1 MNQSSPSKKSNKDI
15 KEPFMAENIELLLQ
29 QTNNVFIP
37 AIVFE
42 YLSKKDV
49 DFEINDL
56 KNFYSSFGEV
66 VDFIIKGK
74 LSIVLYETFFAA
86 NACREFLLNENNFK
100 ENMKNNF
107 LVRWFDFEKDIYNLP
122 GDMQEVF
129 KDIQIKNIYKLK
141 NSIFNSSNN
150 NTNMINSII
159 NSNEQILNDLNL
171 NENINNIINSNI
183 YNINNNIIE
192 SNNNNILNQI
202 NINRNI
208 NSNNN
213 FIPPNI
219 ITKYDQINLNEQIK
233 INDINNLSNNINQI
247 NTLSNC
253 NDLQNNLMMQP
264 SLNSQSIFMSPNQN
278 SLGIN
283 NLMEMNSQMNNF
295 QYSPNLNQ
303 IQLNNEQNMEE
314 KNLGRFTC
322 KYEILIPND
331 KNFQIARR
339 LIGNKGCNMK
349 NILNQCNTSNNIK
362 DSVKLRLR
370 GRGSGYKEGP
380 ENKESDEPLHLCISA
395 KNQEEMNK
403 ACKLVDNLLNKIY
416 QDYINY
422 CYKNNIPSVSKLA
435 KRIDYGNSLHKMK

>member
-1 MNQSSPSKKSNKDI
+1 MNQSSTSKKSNKDI

-42 YLSKKDV
+42 YISKKDV

-56 KNFYSSFGEV
+56 RNFYSSFGEV

-74 LSIVLYETFFAA
+74 LSIVLYKTFFAA

-100 ENMKNNF
+100 DNMKNNF
-107 LVRWFDFEKDIYNLP
+107 LVRWFDLEKDIYNLP

-141 NSIFNSSNN
+141 NSIFNNS
-150 NTNMINSII
+150 NTNTNIINSII
-159 NSNEQILNDLNL
+159 NSNEQLLSDLNL
-171 NENINNIINSNI
+171 NENINSIISNNI
-183 YNINNNIIE
+183 YNINNINE
-192 SNNNNILNQI
+192 SNNNIISNQI

-213 FIPPNI
+213 LISPNI
-219 ITKYDQINLNEQIK
+219 ITQYGQMNLNEQIK
-233 INDINNLSNNINQI
+233 INDINSISNNINSI
-247 NTLSNC
+247 NTISNFH
-253 NDLQNNLMMQP
+253 DLQNNLMMQP
-264 SLNSQSIFMSPNQN
+264 PLNSQTMFMNPNQN
-278 SLGIN
+278 NLGIN
-283 NLMEMNSQMNNF
+283 SIMDMNSQMNNF
-295 QYSPNLNQ
+295 QYNQNLNQ
-303 IQLNNEQNMEE
+303 INLSNEQNLEE
-314 KNLGRFTC
+314 KNLGRYTC

-403 ACKLVDNLLNKIY
+403 ACILVDNLLNKIY

-422 CYKNNIPSVSKLA
+422 CYKNNLPSVSKLA
-435 KRIDYGNSLHKMK
+435 KRIIYGNSLHKMK

>member
-1 MNQSSPSKKSNKDI
+1 MIYRFILKKMEESSSSKQSNKDI

-42 YLSKKDV
+42 YISKKDA

-74 LSIVLYETFFAA
+74 LSIVLYKTFFAA

-100 ENMKNNF
+100 DNMKNNF

-122 GDMQEVF
+122 GNMQEVF
-129 KDIQIKNIYKLK
+129 KEIQIKNIYKFK
-141 NSIFNSSNN
+141 NSIFNNSNT
-150 NTNMINSII
+150 NTNMLNSII
-159 NSNEQILNDLNL
+159 NSNDQFLNDLSL
-171 NENINNIINSNI
+171 NENINNIINNI
-183 YNINNNIIE
+183 YNINE
-192 SNNNNILNQI
+192 SNNNNVLNQI

-213 FIPPNI
+213 FISPNI
-219 ITKYDQINLNEQIK
+219 ITKYDQLNLNDQIK
-233 INDINNLSNNINQI
+233 INDINNLSNNINSI
-247 NTLSNC
+247 NISNFH
-253 NDLQNNLMMQP
+253 DLQNNFMIQP
-264 SLNSQSIFMSPNQN
+264 PLNPQSIFMNPNQN

-283 NLMEMNSQMNNF
+283 NIMDLNSQMNNF
-295 QYSPNLNQ
+295 QYNQ
-303 IQLNNEQNMEE
+303 TQWNNEQNVEE
-314 KNLGRFTC
+314 KNLGRYTC

-331 KNFQIARR
+331 KNFQITRR

-403 ACKLVDNLLNKIY
+403 ACKLVDNLLNKIH

-435 KRIDYGNSLHKMK
+435 RRIDYGNSLHKMK

>member
-42 YLSKKDV
+42 YISKKDV

-56 KNFYSSFGEV
+56 RNFYSSFGEV

-74 LSIVLYETFFAA
+74 LSIVLYKTFFAA

-100 ENMKNNF
+100 DNMKNNF

-141 NSIFNSSNN
+141 NSIFNNS
-150 NTNMINSII
+150 NTNTNIINSII
-159 NSNEQILNDLNL
+159 NSNEQLLSDLNL
-171 NENINNIINSNI
+171 NENINSIINDNI
-183 YNINNNIIE
+183 YNINKINE
-192 SNNNNILNQI
+192 SNNNIISNQI

-213 FIPPNI
+213 LISPNI
-219 ITKYDQINLNEQIK
+219 ITQYGQMNLNEHIK
-233 INDINNLSNNINQI
+233 INDINNISNNINSI
-247 NTLSNC
+247 NTISNFH
-253 NDLQNNLMMQP
+253 DLQNNLMIQP
-264 SLNSQSIFMSPNQN
+264 PLNSQTMFMNPNQN
-278 SLGIN
+278 NLGIN
-283 NLMEMNSQMNNF
+283 NIMDMNSQMNNF
-295 QYSPNLNQ
+295 QYNQNLNQ
-303 IQLNNEQNMEE
+303 IHLSNEQNVEE
-314 KNLGRFTC
+314 KNLGRYTC

-362 DSVKLRLR
+362 DGVKLRLR

-380 ENKESDEPLHLCISA
+380 ENKESEEPLHLCISA

-403 ACKLVDNLLNKIY
+403 ACILVDNLLNKIY

-422 CYKNNIPSVSKLA
+422 CYKNNLPSVSKLA

>member
-42 YLSKKDV
+42 YISKKDV

-74 LSIVLYETFFAA
+74 LSIVLYKTFFAA

-100 ENMKNNF
+100 DNMKNNF
-107 LVRWFDFEKDIYNLP
+107 IVRWFDLEKDIYNLP
-122 GDMQEVF
+122 DDMQEVF
-129 KDIQIKNIYKLK
+129 KNIQITNIYKLK
-141 NSIFNSSNN
+141 NSIFNNS
-150 NTNMINSII
+150 NTNTNIINSII
-159 NSNEQILNDLNL
+159 NSNEQLLNDLNL

-183 YNINNNIIE
+183 YNINKNIIE
-192 SNNNNILNQI
+192 NNNNILNPI

-213 FIPPNI
+213 FFSSNI
-219 ITKYDQINLNEQIK
+219 NTKYDQMNLNDQ
-233 INDINNLSNNINQI
+233 INDINNISNNINSI
-247 NTLSNC
+247 NIISNL

-264 SLNSQSIFMSPNQN
+264 PLNSQTIFMNPNQN
-278 SLGIN
+278 NLGIN
-283 NLMEMNSQMNNF
+283 NIMEMDSQINNF
-295 QYSPNLNQ
+295 HYNQNLNQ
-303 IQLNNEQNMEE
+303 IHLNNEQNMEE
-314 KNLGRFTC
+314 KNLGRYTC

-349 NILNQCNTSNNIK
+349 NIVNQCKTSNNTK

-403 ACKLVDNLLNKIY
+403 ACNLVDNLLNKIY

-422 CYKNNIPSVSKLA
+422 CYKNNIPFVSKIA

>member
-1 MNQSSPSKKSNKDI
+1 MNQSSSSKKSNKDI

-42 YLSKKDV
+42 YISKKDV

-74 LSIVLYETFFAA
+74 LSIVLYKTFFAA

-100 ENMKNNF
+100 DNMKNNF
-107 LVRWFDFEKDIYNLP
+107 IVRWFDFEKDIYNLP

-129 KDIQIKNIYKLK
+129 KNIQITNIYKLK
-141 NSIFNSSNN
+141 NSVFNNSNT

-159 NSNEQILNDLNL
+159 NSNEQLLNDLNL

-183 YNINNNIIE
+183 YNINNNINE
-192 SNNNNILNQI
+192 NNNNILNQI

-213 FIPPNI
+213 FFSSNLN
-219 ITKYDQINLNEQIK
+219 TKYDQMNLNDQIK
-233 INDINNLSNNINQI
+233 INDINNIPNNIKSI
-247 NTLSNC
+247 NIISNL

-264 SLNSQSIFMSPNQN
+264 PLNSQNIFINPNQKN
-278 SLGIN
+278 LGIN
-283 NLMEMNSQMNNF
+283 NIMEMDSQINNF
-295 QYSPNLNQ
+295 HYNQNLNQ
-303 IQLNNEQNMEE
+303 IHLNNEQNMEE
-314 KNLGRFTC
+314 KNLGRYTC

-349 NILNQCNTSNNIK
+349 NIVNQCKTSNNIK

-380 ENKESDEPLHLCISA
+380 ENKESDEPLHLCIIA

-403 ACKLVDNLLNKIY
+403 ACNLVDDLLNKIY

-422 CYKNNIPSVSKLA
+422 CYKNNIPFVSKLA

>member
-1 MNQSSPSKKSNKDI
+1 
-15 KEPFMAENIELLLQ
+15 MAENIELLLQ

-42 YLSKKDV
+42 YISKKDV

-74 LSIVLYETFFAA
+74 LSIVLYKTFFAA

-100 ENMKNNF
+100 DNMKNNF
-107 LVRWFDFEKDIYNLP
+107 IVRWFDFEKDIYNLP

-129 KDIQIKNIYKLK
+129 KNIQISNIYKLK
-141 NSIFNSSNN
+141 NSIFNNS
-150 NTNMINSII
+150 NTNTNIINSII
-159 NSNEQILNDLNL
+159 NSNEQLLNDLNL

-183 YNINNNIIE
+183 YNINNNINE
-192 SNNNNILNQI
+192 NNNNILNPI

-213 FIPPNI
+213 FFSSNI
-219 ITKYDQINLNEQIK
+219 TTKYDQMNLNDQ
-233 INDINNLSNNINQI
+233 INDINNISNNINSI
-247 NTLSNC
+247 NIISNL

-264 SLNSQSIFMSPNQN
+264 PLNSQSIFMNPNQN
-278 SLGIN
+278 NLGIN
-283 NLMEMNSQMNNF
+283 NIMEMDSQINNF
-295 QYSPNLNQ
+295 HYNQNLNQ
-303 IQLNNEQNMEE
+303 IHLNSEQNVEE
-314 KNLGRFTC
+314 KNLGSYTC

-331 KNFQIARR
+331 KNFQIVRR

-349 NILNQCNTSNNIK
+349 NIVNQCKTSNNIK

-403 ACKLVDNLLNKIY
+403 ACNLVDDLLNKIY

-422 CYKNNIPSVSKLA
+422 CYKNNIPFVSKLA

>member
-1 MNQSSPSKKSNKDI
+1 MNQSSPSKHSKKDI

-29 QTNNVFIP
+29 QTHNVFIP

-42 YLSKKDV
+42 YISKKDV

-74 LSIVLYETFFAA
+74 LSIVLYKTFFAA

-100 ENMKNNF
+100 DNMKNNF
-107 LVRWFDFEKDIYNLP
+107 LVRWFDLEKDIYNLP

-183 YNINNNIIE
+183 YNINNINNNVIE

-213 FIPPNI
+213 FISPNI
-219 ITKYDQINLNEQIK
+219 ITKYDQMNLNEQIK

-295 QYSPNLNQ
+295 QYNQ
-303 IQLNNEQNMEE
+303 IQLNNEHNVEE
-314 KNLGRFTC
+314 KNLGRYTC

-422 CYKNNIPSVSKLA
+422 CYKNNIPFVSKIA
-435 KRIDYGNSLHKMK
+435 KRIDYGNSLHKIK